1 MNHQWTSLDIFSRTL
16 FYNDDDSEVRFDL
29 SSTLLEKVLV
39 EKSENRMMG
48 QLCGPIVADR
58 HNMCPKL
65 LVSKMRANQ
74 LYIIDKTNYLEIN
87 RLQPWLTVEKAPQN
101 RLSWVTMS

>member
-16 FYNDDDSEVRFDL
+16 LYVDDDSEVRFDL
-29 SSTLLEKVLV
+29 SSTLLEKIHT
-39 EKSENRMMG
+39 EKSENLMIG
-48 QLCGPIVADR
+48 QLCGPIVVDG
-58 HNMCPKL
+58 HNMSPKL

-74 LYIIDKTNYLEIN
+74 LYIIDMTNYQEIN

-101 RLSWVTMS
+101 RLYWVTMS